1 LIFKQESMQPDG
13 MEIPRIIIAALRGG
27 SGKTILSIAIIA
39 ALSKL
44 GKSIAPFKKGP
55 DYIDAGWLALAAGRP
70 CYNLDSFLL
79 SQKDNLR
86 SFLHHSADCSISVI
100 EGNRGLYDGID
111 IEGSTST
118 AELAKLLRCPVVLC
132 VDCTKITRTMAAVV
146 MGCSLFDPDVTIKAV
161 ILNRIANRRHEKKL
175 RDSIEHYC
183 GIPVLGAIPKLDQQH
198 FPERHLGLVPT
209 PEHDWATD
217 SIEAIAKIAE
227 QHLDLNAILKISQ
240 QAPVLKAEVG
250 SRKSEW
256 GMRNGEN
263 RELNAEWGMGN
274 GENRELKAEVGMRK
288 VEVKRAGLG
297 QKAEGREMNGEWGTL
312 NAELGI
318 GNVKTG
324 DLRPENQF
332 LHRESRIQHRV
343 SSVKRTETSGQE
355 SAASNQRPA
364 TSDQQPLSSI
374 EDSVP
379 RIGIIRDSAFQFY
392 YPENIDALSDG
403 GAEVVFISPLKDR
416 ELLDLDALYIGGGFP
431 ETHAEQLAGN
441 KSFSRQLKALADDGF
456 PIYAECGGLMYLGE
470 KLVLEGKSYPMAGIL
485 PVAFDFYKKPQGH
498 GYTIVTVEGE
508 NPYYDVGTEIRGH
521 EFHYS
526 RVSNWSGGEND
537 LVFCM
542 KRGVGVDKD
551 RDGIV
556 YKNVLATYTHVHA
569 LGTPGWAAALIRNAV
584 KFKNSRK

>member
-1 LIFKQESMQPDG
+1 MQPDG

-39 ALSKL
+39 ALGKL

-55 DYIDAGWLALAAGRP
+55 DYIDAGWLALSAGRP

-79 SQKDNLR
+79 SQEDNLQ
-86 SFLHHSADCSISVI
+86 SFLQHSTDCDMSVI

-146 MGCSLFDPDVTIKAV
+146 MGCSLFDPDVIIKAV
-161 ILNRIANRRHEKKL
+161 ILNRVANRRHEKKL

-183 GIPVLGAIPKLDQQH
+183 GIPVLGAIPKLDQQY

-209 PEHDWATD
+209 SEHDWAND
-217 SIEAIAKIAE
+217 SIEAIVKIAE

-240 QAPVLKAEVG
+240 QAPVLKAEG
-250 SRKSEW
+250 RGHRAEDGGQKTEFRIRK
-256 GMRNGEN
+256 
-263 RELNAEWGMGN
+263 L
-274 GENRELKAEVGMRK
+274 EVGVRK
-288 VEVKRAGLG
+288 VE
-297 QKAEGREMNGEWGTL
+297 
-312 NAELGI
+312 
-318 GNVKTG
+318 
-324 DLRPENQF
+324 
-332 LHRESRIQHRV
+332 
-343 SSVKRTETSGQE
+343 VKRTETSGNE
-355 SAASNQRPA
+355 LGARNQRQGTGDP
-364 TSDQQPLSSI
+364 QPVSSI
-374 EDSVP
+374 ENPAP

-392 YPENIDALSDG
+392 YPENIEALSDR
-403 GAEVVFISPLKDR
+403 GAEVVFVSPLKDR
-416 ELLDLDALYIGGGFP
+416 EMLDLDALYIGGGFP
-431 ETHAEQLAGN
+431 ETHAQQLTDN
-441 KSFSRQLKALADDGF
+441 KSFRRQLKALADDGF

-470 KLVLEGKSYPMAGIL
+470 KLVLEDKSYPMAGIL

-498 GYTIVTVEGE
+498 GYTVVTVEGE

-526 RVSNWSGGEND
+526 RVSNWSGDEND
-537 LVFCM
+537 LVFRM
-542 KRGVGVDKD
+542 KRGVGVAKD

-569 LGTPGWAAALIRNAV
+569 LGTPEWAGALIRNAV
-584 KFKNSRK
+584 EFKKSRK